1 MSGGQTALCAP
12 NPSFTI
18 LMLRSRRRMRIEWIF
33 ICRIGCLFAVVLAE
47 GFGLVEHLE
56 TGEFL
61 LPKWVAS
68 DDDKSLLC

>member
-1 MSGGQTALCAP
+1 MSGGQAALCAP

-47 GFGLVEHLE
+47 GFGLVEHL
-56 TGEFL
+56 G
-61 LPKWVAS
+61 
-68 DDDKSLLC
+68 DR